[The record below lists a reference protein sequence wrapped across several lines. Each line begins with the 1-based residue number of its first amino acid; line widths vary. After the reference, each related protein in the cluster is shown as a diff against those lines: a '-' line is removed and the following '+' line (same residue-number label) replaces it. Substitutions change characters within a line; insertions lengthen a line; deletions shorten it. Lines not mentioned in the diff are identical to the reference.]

1 MCVVPSDTTLNDVC
15 AVILVGTPYLSST
28 YMHLIFR
35 AQTVIRTRTLPPPP
49 STPPCRGFRSKGL
62 PSNRAYFLTTM
73 LSISPM
79 ASDPRRTTLST
90 PDTYYIHRRQTCFSF
105 VHATQADVQVNLLH
119 RPNAPSRIH
128 RPLPAPTWGPS
139 MFTTIFF
146 PARKFS
152 PPTGAKQVVYR

>member
-1 MCVVPSDTTLNDVC
+1 MWFRRTQRLTMYVLLYWLVHPIYPLHTCTSFFGLRLLYALVPC
-15 AVILVGTPYLSST
+15 
-28 YMHLIFR
+28 
-35 AQTVIRTRTLPPPP
+35 PPP